1 MMLRIIEK
9 YRHSFFILNAIK
21 SSQISRLCPSDSPKL
36 IESLFKWCLEG
47 LLKENRGGRHRS
59 YMMHEEEEAFLK
71 EQLSSSLN
79 GEFLTVNSLFK
90 AY

>member
-21 SSQISRLCPSDSPKL
+21 SSQISRLCPSESPKL

-71 EQLSSSLN
+71 EFSLN
-79 GEFLTVNSLFK
+79 GEFLTVNSLIK

>member
-1 MMLRIIEK
+1 
-9 YRHSFFILNAIK
+9 
-21 SSQISRLCPSDSPKL
+21 
-36 IESLFKWCLEG
+36 
-47 LLKENRGGRHRS
+47 
-59 YMMHEEEEAFLK
+59 MHEEEEAFLK